1 MTRGSA
7 ALALEHIARRFGGV
21 RALDDASLMARDGTV
36 HALLGENG
44 AGKTTLMRVAF
55 GLVRPDAG
63 TVRVHGRVVHMPSPA
78 AAIALG
84 IGMVHQH
91 FSSIPALT
99 VAENVALGGHGA
111 YRVER
116 VRTRVREICDLVGFS
131 LDADS
136 RAGDLSVGAQQRLE
150 IVKALAHGAR
160 TLILDEPTAVLAPSE
175 ADDLLAMLR
184 RFANTGGTVVLIT
197 HKLPEALSIA
207 DDVTVLRHGRSV
219 LTEPVATV
227 DNLTLAKAMIG
238 GAPPAELR
246 HERTEPGAVVL
257 SARDLSVNDARGV
270 RRVRD
275 VNLDIRSGEVLGVA
289 GVDGAG
295 QHELLL
301 CLAGR
306 LRPAAGRVE
315 GPTTVGFVP
324 EDRHRDALVLDFD
337 VAENLALRDA
347 GSARGRLAW
356 PRIRERAAAILTE
369 YDVRAPS
376 WGTLVGALSG
386 GNQQKLV
393 LARELETKPRVVIV
407 ENPTRGLDIAATA
420 AVRARLLAARD
431 SGAAVVIH
439 SSDLDEVLAL
449 ADRLVVMFEGRAQ
462 DLPLDRDAA
471 GRAMLGVA

>member
-1 MTRGSA
+1 MTSA
-7 ALALEHIARRFGGV
+7 ALALENIARRFASV
-21 RALDDASLMARDGTV
+21 LALDDASLVARDGTV

-44 AGKTTLMRVAF
+44 AGKTTLMRIAF

-63 TVRVHGRVVHMPSPA
+63 TIRVHGNPVHLASPA

-116 VRTRVREICDLVGFS
+116 VRARVREIGDLVGFA
-131 LDADS
+131 LDPDA

-150 IVKALAHGAR
+150 IVKALARGAH
-160 TLILDEPTAVLAPSE
+160 TLILDEPTAVLAPRE

-184 RFANTGGTVVLIT
+184 RFADSGGTVVLIT
-197 HKLPEALSIA
+197 HKLPEALAVA

-219 LTEPVATV
+219 LSEPVANV
-227 DNLTLAKAMIG
+227 DRITLAKAMIG
-238 GAPPAELR
+238 GPPPAELR
-246 HERTEPGAVVL
+246 HERTEPGQVVL
-257 SARDLSVNDARGV
+257 SARDLGVRDARGV
-270 RRVRD
+270 MRARG
-275 VNLDIRSGEVLGVA
+275 VNLDVRAGEVLGVA

-306 LRPAAGRVE
+306 LPATMGRVE
-315 GPTTVGFVP
+315 TAPTVGFVP
-324 EDRHRDALVLDFD
+324 EDRHRDALILDFD
-337 VAENLALRDA
+337 IAENLALRGA

-356 PRIRERAAAILTE
+356 PRVRARGAAILTE

-376 WGTLVGALSG
+376 IDTMVGALSG

-393 LARELETKPRVVIV
+393 LARELESKPLVVIV

-420 AVRARLLAARD
+420 AVHARLLAARD
-431 SGAAVVIH
+431 SGAAVLMY
-439 SSDLDEVLAL
+439 SSDLDEVIAL
-449 ADRLVVMFEGRAQ
+449 ADRLVVMFEGRAL
-462 DLPLDRDAA
+462 DVALDRDAA
-471 GRAMLGVA
+471 GRAMLGAA